1 MSETPALPRAGGV
14 VRYPVYSHGPLL
26 GYLMGFITLIAFSSL
41 VAIEV
46 VAARQYAAA
55 WFPSLT
61 QSGTSNP
68 TLLGWLKLALWLWK
82 PKNADMRVPL
92 MGVLKRLQ
100 SSRMASQLAFMMIEA
115 IRLEAVGKFEST
127 RGELG
132 WVLEDNQG
140 MLAIADTIKSKV
152 NREYVIYE
160 RKLG

>member
-1 MSETPALPRAGGV
+1 MAG
-14 VRYPVYSHGPLL
+14 
-26 GYLMGFITLIAFSSL
+26 
-41 VAIEV
+41 
-46 VAARQYAAA
+46 
-55 WFPSLT
+55 
-61 QSGTSNP
+61 
-68 TLLGWLKLALWLWK
+68 
-82 PKNADMRVPL
+82 
-92 MGVLKRLQ
+92 
-100 SSRMASQLAFMMIEA
+100 QLAFMMIEA